1 MEILKGG
8 SATQTIYLESQKL
21 MSFFPIYFVSERPLK
36 ILFPR
41 HSEMT
46 ERKNAGYNICNDF
59 VLTSYKTDNSL
70 RTNVGGGGGIK
81 FLGME

>member
-1 MEILKGG
+1 
-8 SATQTIYLESQKL
+8 
-21 MSFFPIYFVSERPLK
+21 
-36 ILFPR
+36 
-41 HSEMT
+41 MT

-70 RTNVGGGGGIK
+70 RTNGKTRFFFLFIFFFGGRGGGGIK